1 MRGSGV
7 FFGLSLSFQHL
18 SFTTVSPSTE
28 SDVEQVIVNGLYLGA
43 QYALI
48 ALGLT
53 LIFALMNVL
62 NFAHGQ
68 MYVLGGFITYTV
80 YGQMKLPFL
89 IALIASGVT
98 LAIVGALFEKY
109 LFRTVIRRSLREES
123 TMLLAAATAF
133 FLDAVILL
141 FFGEKQRGVPK
152 IVKGVFTSDWLII
165 PYDRIVV
172 GLLAILFIVGFII
185 YMQFSTPG
193 RAMRA
198 LAQDRIAAQLMGVNV
213 NRYSMIGFALGA
225 MLAGIVG
232 GLLVTITGIN
242 SGIGGPISI
251 KAFMMVMIGGAG
263 VVGGAIAGGFILGM
277 LEAVSLS
284 VLHSYGDI
292 TYLVIFVALM
302 VFLSIRPHGLMGK
315 PWG

>member
-1 MRGSGV
+1 M
-7 FFGLSLSFQHL
+7 
-18 SFTTVSPSTE
+18 
-28 SDVEQVIVNGLYLGA
+28 EQVIANGLYLGA

-68 MYVLGGFITYTV
+68 MYVLGGFVTYTI
-80 YGQMKLPFL
+80 YGQLGMPFVL
-89 IALIASGVT
+89 ALIVSGVT
-98 LAIVGALFEKY
+98 LLVVGALIEKF
-109 LFRTVIRRSLREES
+109 LFRTVIKRSVREES
-123 TMLLAAATAF
+123 TMLLAAAVAF

-141 FFGEKQRGVPK
+141 LFGEKQRGVPK
-152 IVKGVFTSDWLII
+152 ILNGVFVSDRLIM
-165 PYDRIVV
+165 PYDRLLV
-172 GLLAILFIVGFII
+172 GVLAIVFIAAFVLF
-185 YMQFSTPG
+185 MQYSKPG

-198 LAQDRIAAQLMGVNV
+198 LAQDRVAAQLMGVEV
-213 NRYSMIGFALGA
+213 DRYSMIGFALGA

-232 GLLVTITGIN
+232 GLLVAITGVN

-277 LEAVSLS
+277 MES
-284 VLHSYGDI
+284 VGLTVLRQYGDV
-292 TYLVIFVALM
+292 TYLVIFAALM
-302 VFLSIRPHGLMGK
+302 VFLSIRPNGLMGK